1 MQFAKSAARRVPASG
16 QVLEEKSQSR
26 SDEEETGDGESGEK
40 LSAETV
46 PEAAALWTSCSARC
60 RALEKFA
67 GSAPASPAWR
77 VTTGRLGSLAL
88 IDSFIHRMT

>member
-1 MQFAKSAARRVPASG
+1 MADGASG
-16 QVLEEKSQSR
+16 
-26 SDEEETGDGESGEK
+26 GDGESGEK

-46 PEAAALWTSCSARC
+46 PEAAALRTSCSARC

-77 VTTGRLGSLAL
+77 VTTGRLGLLAL
-88 IDSFIHRMT
+88 IDSFFHRMT